1 MNKLFA
7 IIFFFKFNINSAQ
20 TIEFKYEYRLNYK
33 EIEKKFGD
41 FLNKNTDEF
50 SKNMVN
56 NLIKLYEFYQ
66 DNVYHTVIYEN
77 SKSISFVNQ
86 ILPPDTFN
94 EFQRNF
100 IKSEINKIFFKDFS
114 DSTYIKHESFL
125 GKRYNIVTK
134 DHKWKITTE
143 SKTIQD
149 YVCYKVISENNPEII
164 AWFTS
169 DLPYKIGPSSFFG
182 LPGVVME
189 VHFGYL
195 SFICT
200 KIKTENVN
208 ADLIKIPKG
217 IHITGDE
224 MKKISGIAKNN
235 LRN

>member
-1 MNKLFA
+1 MNKIFA
-7 IIFFFKFNINSAQ
+7 IIFLFIFNINSAQ
-20 TIEFKYEYRLNYK
+20 SIEFKYEYRLNYK
-33 EIEKKFGD
+33 ETEKKFGD

-56 NLIKLYEFYQ
+56 NLIRLYEFYQ
-66 DNVYHTVIYEN
+66 DNIFHTVIYDDF
-77 SKSISFVNQ
+77 KSVSFVNQ
-86 ILPPDTFN
+86 VLPPDNFN

-114 DSTYIKHESFL
+114 DSTFIKHESFL
-125 GKRYNIVTK
+125 GKKYNIVTK
-134 DHKWKITTE
+134 DHKWKIIAE
-143 SKTIQD
+143 SKKIQD
-149 YVCYKVISENNPEII
+149 YVCYKAISENNPEII

-200 KIKTENVN
+200 KINTKNVN
-208 ADLIKIPKG
+208 TSLIKIPDG
-217 IHITGDE
+217 ISITEDE
-224 MKKISGIAKNN
+224 MKKVTGMAKNN